1 MQNEMW
7 LVLASDR
14 DQMARNATEFE
25 AQIGRPTARVAPCR
39 WVRYLFGDLAVSL
52 SPLLFF
58 LVGEELLLY
67 SEVT

>member
-1 MQNEMW
+1 MQNELW

-25 AQIGRPTARVAPCR
+25 AQIGRPTARVAPR
-39 WVRYLFGDLAVSL
+39 WVSYLFGDLAVSL
-52 SPLLFF
+52 SPLYFF
-58 LVGEELLLY
+58 LLGEELLY